1 MSAMPTVGPPFS
13 SFFQDQLPAIA
24 ARIDRLLGLHF
35 PGNRTADL
43 KNAFAH
49 AAGAFGYENLD
60 AFASWFLTHTFSP
73 QDLAAFATHFTIGE
87 TYFFRETETLHLLEN
102 RILPE
107 LLKACERDARPL
119 RIWSAGCS
127 TGEEAYTLAILLN
140 RIVPDPANRQIEIL
154 GTDINPHSLDIARK
168 ACYSAWA
175 FRGLDPLVRQA
186 SFQEI
191 RPGHYQLLDAP
202 RKRVR
207 FALHNLISGSSPGEF
222 DLILCRNVFLYFA
235 AHSVKHTL
243 QLFERSLTAE
253 GWFVTSTTEIRMVEQ
268 SGVFAPQREGHQPV
282 FRKHDFSCEK
292 TPESPTGDSTLSSI
306 AAPPLAGFPTFSED
320 ERFSFPDEPSSPW
333 SPILEPFP
341 ETTPSRPPRDTAES
355 DPPDLPPE
363 HGVTEAQACGV
374 ARQHADR
381 GRLDCAR
388 AWCRA
393 AIRDNLR
400 PVEAALLLG
409 VIEQEAGDLAAARRA
424 FRSVLYLDPD
434 NVMAHVHLGFLAV
447 QESSGRNKWFQWA
460 LELLDGHDPEER
472 IPHSDGLSAGQLAE
486 MIRSAL
492 NGQTI
497 LEVHS

>member
-60 AFASWFLTHTFSP
+60 AFASWFLTHTFSS
-73 QDLAAFATHFTIGE
+73 QDLAAFAAHFTIGE

-107 LLKACERDARPL
+107 LLKACERAARPL

-140 RIVPDPANRQIEIL
+140 RIVPDPANRKIEIL

-191 RPGHYQLLDAP
+191 RPGHYQLVDTP

-292 TPESPTGDSTLSSI
+292 TPEPPRADSTLSNI

-320 ERFSFPDEPSSPW
+320 ERLSFPDEPSSPW
-333 SPILEPFP
+333 SPIL
-341 ETTPSRPPRDTAES
+341 SRSRKRRLPRRDAICRDPTLPTSLPNTGDGSAGLRGGPTACR
-355 DPPDLPPE
+355 PRA
-363 HGVTEAQACGV
+363 V
-374 ARQHADR
+374 
-381 GRLDCAR
+381 DCAR

-409 VIEQEAGDLAAARRA
+409 VIEQEAGDLGRRGGVPQ
-424 FRSVLYLDPD
+424 RVYLDPD
-434 NVMAHVHLGFLAV
+434 NVMAHVI
-447 QESSGRNKWFQWA
+447 SSGFSRRRSRPDETNGSSGLWNCSTARSRRTDSPQRRT
-460 LELLDGHDPEER
+460 ER
-472 IPHSDGLSAGQLAE
+472 GAAG
-486 MIRSAL
+486 
-492 NGQTI
+492 
-497 LEVHS
+497 